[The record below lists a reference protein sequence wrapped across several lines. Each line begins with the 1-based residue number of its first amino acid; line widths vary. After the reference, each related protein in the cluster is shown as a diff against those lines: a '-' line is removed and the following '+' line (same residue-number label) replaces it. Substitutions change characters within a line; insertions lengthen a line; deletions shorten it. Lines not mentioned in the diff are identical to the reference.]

1 MMNTTT
7 KQLRRIQKEEHILL
21 HAASGDKQGEIELLW
36 QPVKNAR
43 SYVLQISHG
52 ISEKKNWKHA
62 DIVTRS
68 RYTAEGLKSG
78 KYYSF
83 RIAPITESGQKEWS
97 KFVSQKAA

>member
-7 KQLRRIQKEEHILL
+7 KQLHTILKDGNITL

-52 ISEKKNWKHA
+52 ISEKKNWKHI

-68 RYTAEGLKSG
+68 RYTAAGLKSG
-78 KYYSF
+78 RYYSF
-83 RIAPITESGQKEWS
+83 RIAPITDNGQQEWS
-97 KFVSQKAA
+97 EFTTQKAA

>member
-7 KQLRRIQKEEHILL
+7 KQLRILKDESITL

-52 ISEKKNWKHA
+52 ISKKKNWKHA

-68 RYTAEGLKSG
+68 RYTAAGLKCG
-78 KYYSF
+78 RYYSF
-83 RIAPITESGQKEWS
+83 RIAPITEEGQQEWS
-97 KFVSQKAA
+97 DFITQKAA